1 MRYNTGEI
9 QEQLDGCKCFIP
21 SKLPFDP
28 PFDYTPGITLLLSEA
43 DRAISFM
50 DGTVEMVPNLELLSL
65 IFARKEALLS
75 AQIEGTEATF
85 SGFLSYEA
93 NLESDDNPEHL
104 KQVSNLFKALTEGV
118 NIVNDQAIS
127 IGLICNLHK
136 ILMKG
141 VRGQDKMPGIIRPI
155 QNFVG
160 GVDCYT
166 AKYVPP
172 PQEYVRFRLD
182 NLIDYIQSEDNTPP
196 LVKAA
201 IIYAY
206 FEMIH
211 PFLDGNGR
219 LGRLLIIL
227 FLFQKKVLRHQ
238 FLTISYYL
246 KEKRGEHY
254 RLLGNIS
261 KEGDIEAWIL
271 YFLNGIIAASNLT
284 SDTARSIKRMSQDL
298 EDWVI
303 TNNVG
308 GIYGIKMN
316 RLLFS
321 KPIFTIANVRD
332 YCDISHQAA
341 SRLVKKYVDAGYIVE
356 RTGKSRYRQYLYK
369 DFVLLLS
376 EGTDLPTN
384 DT

>member
-1 MRYNTGEI
+1 MRYNTGET
-9 QEQLDGCKCFIP
+9 QEQLDGCICFIP

-28 PFDYTPGITLLLSEA
+28 PLEYTSSIRSLLSDA
-43 DRAISFM
+43 DRSISFM
-50 DGTVEMVPNLELLSL
+50 DGTVEMVPDLELLSL

-93 NLESDDNPEHL
+93 NLESDENPEHL
-104 KQVSNLFKALTEGV
+104 KQVSNLFNALTEGV
-118 NIVNDQAIS
+118 NSLTDEAIS
-127 IGLICNLHK
+127 IDLICSLHK

-141 VRGQDKMPGIIRPI
+141 VRGQDKMPGIIRPL
-155 QNFVG
+155 QNYVG
-160 GVDCYT
+160 GVDCYS

-182 NLIDYIQSEDNTPP
+182 NLIEYINSEDDTPP

-201 IIYAY
+201 IIYAF

-246 KEKRGEHY
+246 KEKRAEHY
-254 RLLGNIS
+254 TLLSKVS

-284 SDTARSIKRMSQDL
+284 SDTARSIKGMAKKL

-303 TNNVG
+303 DNNIG
-308 GIYGIKMN
+308 GIHGIKMN
-316 RLLFS
+316 RLLFTR
-321 KPIFTIANVRD
+321 PIFSIANVRD
-332 YCDISHQAA
+332 YCGISHQAA
-341 SRLVKKYVDAGYIVE
+341 AKLVNKYVDAGYLVE
-356 RTGKSRYRQYLYK
+356 RTGKLRYRQYIYNN
-369 DFVLLLS
+369 FIVLLS
-376 EGTDLPTN
+376 QGTDLPKN
-384 DT
+384 ED